1 LAIGWAI
8 SILAGLSLW
17 GDALLILIDVCWHPR
32 SIVMSL
38 SLHSA
43 KMGSD
48 SYHSFL
54 TMTSQKTTP
63 RNTLNLR
70 IKPEERDLI
79 DMAAK
84 IKGKNRTDFI
94 LEAAR
99 TMAEETLLERTIFWT
114 SPEAYAE
121 FLALLDAP
129 PQPNERLRKTMQTS
143 APWDKA

>member
-1 LAIGWAI
+1 
-8 SILAGLSLW
+8 
-17 GDALLILIDVCWHPR
+17 
-32 SIVMSL
+32 
-38 SLHSA
+38 
-43 KMGSD
+43 
-48 SYHSFL
+48 
-54 TMTSQKTTP
+54 MTSQKTTL

-99 TMAEETLLERTIFWT
+99 TAAEETLLERTIFLA

-121 FLALLDAP
+121 FIAILDAP

-143 APWDKA
+143 APWE

>member
-1 LAIGWAI
+1 
-8 SILAGLSLW
+8 
-17 GDALLILIDVCWHPR
+17 
-32 SIVMSL
+32 
-38 SLHSA
+38 
-43 KMGSD
+43 
-48 SYHSFL
+48 
-54 TMTSQKTTP
+54 MTSQKTTP

-99 TMAEETLLERTIFWT
+99 TAAEETLLERTIFLA

-121 FLALLDAP
+121 FIALLDAP
-129 PQPNERLRKTMQTS
+129 AQPNERLRKTMQTS
-143 APWDKA
+143 VPWE

>member
-1 LAIGWAI
+1 
-8 SILAGLSLW
+8 
-17 GDALLILIDVCWHPR
+17 
-32 SIVMSL
+32 
-38 SLHSA
+38 
-43 KMGSD
+43 
-48 SYHSFL
+48 
-54 TMTSQKTTP
+54 MTTQKTTP

-84 IKGKNRTDFI
+84 IQGKNRTDFI

-99 TMAEETLLERTIFWT
+99 TLAEETLLERTIFWT
-114 SPEAYAE
+114 SPAAYAE

-143 APWDKA
+143 APWEQA